1 MSNRNLF
8 RESVKTNTNL
18 RFGIELGRN
27 IVQTF
32 QTLLNHNITFP
43 RFILPFKVKNEE
55 DFLTRNTIL
64 NFNASNTLRKDFFT
78 LNSINASWAYQWVK
92 RERIR
97 GASAAAGAPPVIVG
111 SGNRKTLRHEWYYSP
126 LNVELLKVIETDSL
140 RKLFTEIPNLE
151 NSFRSGLIVSQ
162 TLVYKILLTNKNKQ
176 SAFKVGFEESG
187 GLLGLIKSVD
197 ENNGLYRYVRMDMD
211 FRHFINYKKSS
222 WAFRVYAGMGVP
234 FGKDS
239 SGKKETSLPYVR
251 SFFAGGPSSMRAWQ
265 VRRLGPGSNKYFDTT
280 GYDRFGD
287 IQLESNI
294 EYRFNLGT
302 VWGIKL
308 KSAVFSDI
316 GNVWFKEK
324 QEDPKLAGSEF
335 DISRLYKDIAVGAGT
350 SIRLDFSYFLI
361 RLDYAYRIKNPVYS
375 DINAGW
381 FYDIRLLSGQLQ
393 LGINYPF

>member
-1 MSNRNLF
+1 M
-8 RESVKTNTNL
+8 
-18 RFGIELGRN
+18 
-27 IVQTF
+27 
-32 QTLLNHNITFP
+32 
-43 RFILPFKVKNEE
+43 
-55 DFLTRNTIL
+55 
-64 NFNASNTLRKDFFT
+64 
-78 LNSINASWAYQWVK
+78 
-92 RERIR
+92 
-97 GASAAAGAPPVIVG
+97 
-111 SGNRKTLRHEWYYSP
+111 
-126 LNVELLKVIETDSL
+126 
-140 RKLFTEIPNLE
+140 
-151 NSFRSGLIVSQ
+151 IVSQ
-162 TLVYKILLTNKNKQ
+162 TLVYKILLTNRTKQ

-222 WAFRVYAGMGVP
+222 WAFRVYGGMGVP
-234 FGKDS
+234 FGKES
-239 SGKKETSLPYVR
+239 SGKTETSLPYVR

-302 VWGIKL
+302 VWGVKL
-308 KSAVFSDI
+308 KSAVFSDM

-381 FYDIRLLSGQLQ
+381 FHDIRLLTGQLQ